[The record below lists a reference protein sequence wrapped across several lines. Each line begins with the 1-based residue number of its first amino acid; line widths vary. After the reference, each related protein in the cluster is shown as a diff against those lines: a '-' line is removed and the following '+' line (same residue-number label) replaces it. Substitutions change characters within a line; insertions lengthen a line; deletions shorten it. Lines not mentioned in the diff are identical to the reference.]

1 MPSFPRSS
9 RQTRGSHYGL
19 VNQATSAGA
28 LPWRTFRAPSSANR
42 IGLSTKLEV
51 AFRSIAGL
59 GVSHDVG
66 LLSQPAPHQLDT
78 RDGLASRQ
86 GSGNPDDEAGE
97 RGH

>member
-1 MPSFPRSS
+1 MQPTVGQPR
-9 RQTRGSHYGL
+9 
-19 VNQATSAGA
+19 
-28 LPWRTFRAPSSANR
+28 SANR

-51 AFRSIAGL
+51 VFRSIAGR

-78 RDGLASRQ
+78 RDGVASRQ
-86 GSGNPDDEAGE
+86 GSGDTDDEAGE